1 MKLEQWIKTE
11 LGQNI
16 WEGKYRYN
24 KESFDEWLERVSGG
38 DPAVKDLIEQKKF
51 LFGGRILA
59 SRGVTDRKV
68 TYSNC
73 YVLPQVED
81 SIEGIYDTAKNL
93 ARTFSYGG
101 GVGIDISK
109 LRPKGAPVNNAAKTT
124 SGAVS
129 FMDTFSQV
137 SSVIGQEGRRGAL
150 MISMDCYHRDI
161 GEFIDAKKNTD
172 KLEGC
177 NISVRC
183 SDKFMEDSRVEDETF
198 NMMMKLAENNWNYA
212 EPGILYWDTIND
224 YNLLTEYIKNGE
236 FEYAGVNPCV
246 IGDTIIQTTDGP
258 IAIKDLVGKTPDVL
272 CMDNNGKLVIKKATK
287 VWKTRENAE
296 LVKIIHYRGELIC
309 TPDHLIYTTN
319 RGWVKAIDLQPKDK
333 LNGLGI
339 SMKDE
344 KHCCFKLSTDNK
356 YHAAHRFI
364 LSHYVDIKGKDVHH
378 LDDNPLNNSRQNL
391 VALSH
396 SVHSQITNKGHECY
410 ANKDEATGRFIE
422 GKTGRRTDN
431 LQVNKD
437 VTGKNFIVK
446 EVIKLDYT
454 EDVYDMTVEDVHNFI
469 ANNIVIHN
477 CAEEPLPAGGS
488 CLLGAMNLSEY
499 VEQPF
504 TDKAAFNLVEF
515 RHDVKIAIKALNDVL
530 DEGLELHPLEIQR
543 QTVRDW
549 RQIGLGIMGF
559 ADMLIKLGI
568 PYGSGQSITI
578 IHKIGKAMND
588 AGLLESARL
597 AKEKGA
603 FVKCDNEKIL
613 KSTFMQHI
621 KNDSVLNA
629 IESDGLRNSQL
640 FTIAPTG
647 SISTMIGVS
656 GGVEPL
662 FDIAYTRTTK
672 SLHGEDKDYV
682 VVTPIVE
689 ECLKAKGMDFSTMD
703 PKDLPKEIVWSK
715 VINPMDRVDVQS
727 VWQDYIDASIS
738 STVNL
743 AEDTTVEQVY
753 TLYLYAWSKG
763 CKGLTIFRDGC
774 ARTAILNSTTEKKE
788 VKQEQPKQEFTE
800 RGVWK
805 PIPSDTLYIKKKVY
819 TGCGKINLF
828 IGFSPSENRVVEVYV
843 KRSGKGGCEHNID
856 GEVIAMSGMLRLGG
870 TLDTI
875 EKAYRGLGACPSFT
889 RARERGE
896 KVSKGKSCPSAIL
909 NVILETEKELQGQPK
924 RVTVEMNKDN
934 ICIDVINN
942 LPTSVKCPDCGEP
955 LQMTGGCNVCP
966 GCGYT
971 KCD

>member
-16 WEGKYRYN
+16 WKGKYQYN
-24 KESFDEWLERVSGG
+24 NETFDEWLQRVSGG
-38 DPAVKDLIEQKKF
+38 DTAVKDLIEQKKF

-161 GEFIDAKKNTD
+161 GDFIDAKKNTD

-236 FEYAGVNPCV
+236 FEYAGVNPC
-246 IGDTIIQTTDGP
+246 
-258 IAIKDLVGKTPDVL
+258 
-272 CMDNNGKLVIKKATK
+272 
-287 VWKTRENAE
+287 
-296 LVKIIHYRGELIC
+296 
-309 TPDHLIYTTN
+309 
-319 RGWVKAIDLQPKDK
+319 
-333 LNGLGI
+333 
-339 SMKDE
+339 
-344 KHCCFKLSTDNK
+344 
-356 YHAAHRFI
+356 
-364 LSHYVDIKGKDVHH
+364 
-378 LDDNPLNNSRQNL
+378 
-391 VALSH
+391 
-396 SVHSQITNKGHECY
+396 
-410 ANKDEATGRFIE
+410 
-422 GKTGRRTDN
+422 
-431 LQVNKD
+431 
-437 VTGKNFIVK
+437 
-446 EVIKLDYT
+446 
-454 EDVYDMTVEDVHNFI
+454 
-469 ANNIVIHN
+469 
-477 CAEEPLPAGGS
+477 AEEPLPAGGS

-543 QTVRDW
+543 ETVRDW

-647 SISTMIGVS
+647 SISTMLGVS

-689 ECLKAKGMDFSTMD
+689 ECLKAKGMEFNTMD

-727 VWQDYIDASIS
+727 TWQDYIDASIS

-788 VKQEQPKQEFTE
+788 EPKEEPVVQE
-800 RGVWK
+800 
-805 PIPSDTLYIKKKVY
+805 IDTDIENCIAKGTKLS
-819 TGCGKINLF
+819 TGCGSLWITCYFHKTDGRLCHIFLDK
-828 IGFSPSENRVVEVYV
+828 GST
-843 KRSGKGGCEHNID
+843 GGCNSFMNGLSRMISLAGKKGATID
-856 GEVIAMSGMLRLGG
+856 EIVDQLES
-870 TLDTI
+870 TI
-875 EKAYRGLGACPSFT
+875 ACPSYAIAKST
-889 RARERGE
+889 KSNISAG
-896 KVSKGKSCPSAIL
+896 KGCPSAIGKAIKKL
-909 NVILETEKELQGQPK
+909 SEEFKKEYLAPTTNI
-924 RVTVEMNKDN
+924 VYKDEE
-934 ICIDVINN
+934 IEIA
-942 LPTSVKCPDCGEP
+942 KCPKCGAD
-955 LQMTGGCNVCP
+955 LSYTGGCITCFD
-966 GCGYT
+966 CGWS

>member
-16 WEGKYRYN
+16 WKGKYQYN
-24 KESFDEWLERVSGG
+24 NETFDEWLQRVSGG
-38 DPAVKDLIEQKKF
+38 DTAVKDLIEQKKF

-161 GEFIDAKKNTD
+161 ADFIDAKKNTD

-236 FEYAGVNPCV
+236 FEYAGVNPC
-246 IGDTIIQTTDGP
+246 
-258 IAIKDLVGKTPDVL
+258 
-272 CMDNNGKLVIKKATK
+272 
-287 VWKTRENAE
+287 
-296 LVKIIHYRGELIC
+296 
-309 TPDHLIYTTN
+309 
-319 RGWVKAIDLQPKDK
+319 
-333 LNGLGI
+333 
-339 SMKDE
+339 
-344 KHCCFKLSTDNK
+344 
-356 YHAAHRFI
+356 
-364 LSHYVDIKGKDVHH
+364 
-378 LDDNPLNNSRQNL
+378 
-391 VALSH
+391 
-396 SVHSQITNKGHECY
+396 
-410 ANKDEATGRFIE
+410 
-422 GKTGRRTDN
+422 
-431 LQVNKD
+431 
-437 VTGKNFIVK
+437 
-446 EVIKLDYT
+446 
-454 EDVYDMTVEDVHNFI
+454 
-469 ANNIVIHN
+469 
-477 CAEEPLPAGGS
+477 AEEPLPAGGS

-543 QTVRDW
+543 ETVRDW

-568 PYGSGQSITI
+568 PYGSGKSIEI
-578 IHKIGKAMND
+578 IQKIGKAMND

-647 SISTMIGVS
+647 SISTMLGVS

-689 ECLKAKGMDFSTMD
+689 ECLKAKGMDFTTMD

-715 VINPMDRVDVQS
+715 VINPMDRVDVQAT
-727 VWQDYIDASIS
+727 WQDYIDASIS

-788 VKQEQPKQEFTE
+788 EPKEEPVVQE
-800 RGVWK
+800 
-805 PIPSDTLYIKKKVY
+805 IDTDIENCIAKGTKLS
-819 TGCGKINLF
+819 TGCGSLWITCYFHKTDGRLCHIFLDK
-828 IGFSPSENRVVEVYV
+828 GST
-843 KRSGKGGCEHNID
+843 GGCNSFMNGLSRMISLAGKKGATID
-856 GEVIAMSGMLRLGG
+856 EIVDQLES
-870 TLDTI
+870 TI
-875 EKAYRGLGACPSFT
+875 ACPSYAIAKST
-889 RARERGE
+889 KSNISAG
-896 KVSKGKSCPSAIL
+896 KGCPSAIGKAIKKL
-909 NVILETEKELQGQPK
+909 SEEFKKEYLAPTTNI
-924 RVTVEMNKDN
+924 VYKDEE
-934 ICIDVINN
+934 IEIA
-942 LPTSVKCPDCGEP
+942 KCPKCGAD
-955 LQMTGGCNVCP
+955 LSYTGGCITCFD
-966 GCGYT
+966 CGWS